1 LGIWPT
7 GKLSTTKRP
16 EALYETTLAVSE
28 LSGVTMGCG
37 ATAAGVAGLA
47 VRAGW

>member
-16 EALYETTLAVSE
+16 VVLYETTLAVSE
-28 LSGVTMGCG
+28 LSGVTTVCE
-37 ATAAGVAGLA
+37 ATAAGGAGLA
-47 VRAGW
+47 LGAGR